1 MSHERSSGAN
11 EIGDGF
17 FLGRGGGGAGE
28 SHLWLVDRSGQGM
41 FGDGAEEGG
50 EDKVGLLRYLE
61 VC

>member
-1 MSHERSSGAN
+1 MSHERSSWAN

-17 FLGRGGGGAGE
+17 FFGGGAGE

>member
-1 MSHERSSGAN
+1 MGQMRSAM
-11 EIGDGF
+11 GF
-17 FLGRGGGGAGE
+17 FWGGGAGE